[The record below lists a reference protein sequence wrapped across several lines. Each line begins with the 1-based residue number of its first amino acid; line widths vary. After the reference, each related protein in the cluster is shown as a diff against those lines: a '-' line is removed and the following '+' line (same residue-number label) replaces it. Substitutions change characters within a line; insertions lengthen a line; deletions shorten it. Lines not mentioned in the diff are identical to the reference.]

1 MKHRYKAYVFTHGHM
16 DIEWYLPLRSF
27 RYWTQEALDRLLDSP
42 DSKGVPYVLDGQ
54 IYPLLSYLEVSPQ
67 REDEIKQAVEEGRLC
82 IGPFF
87 SQFDE
92 WLPSGEGMVRNCL
105 YGIKIAGRYG
115 TPMRVGYLPD
125 NFGHPG
131 QLPQILQGFGIDS
144 LLFMRGMPY
153 IREDFPDEFSLVGLD
168 GSKLTA
174 IHFRDAYAR
183 LYVKTPEEYLPQLR
197 PPMQITPYYD
207 QYISY
212 DHFMWITQVE
222 DKIAYANEMIAYVK
236 KAREYFPSGVIPV
249 IIGCDHTPPHLGLA
263 GAIEEANA
271 IQDEI
276 EFIAGSPQEYL
287 KAIGEPSEEVHG
299 ELLGS
304 RFQYILLGALSTRS
318 YIKRMH
324 FAAEAML
331 EHYAEPLD
339 AFAYMC
345 GGRDHRLILDE
356 AWELMLTN
364 QAHDSIHGS
373 SVDEVHVEMRA
384 RYQGVMQL
392 CAGLCHRALEQIGG
406 QGVPLHDV
414 LLYSPRSSPFPQYAQ
429 VWLPVDE
436 ENDDICFILPGG
448 DGKQYTGQI
457 LRRPPKELNEL
468 GLPRFEPYPFKEK
481 ERVLVEVPMED
492 FCTVTPID
500 GSVKN
505 QLVCTENSI
514 ENEYLKVEAEDGL
527 IHIYDK
533 RTQRKFYGQNLILE
547 EEEVGDYWDTS
558 PSWLPC
564 EHVFSNSG
572 YSRVSLL
579 ERGPV
584 RAVLGVETSLNVPLR
599 FLEGKR
605 SIERAVIPLSF
616 RVMLYAGVPRVDV
629 SLTLNNTAYD
639 HRLSLMVKPMIKT
652 DQVISRTAFAT
663 ISRPVR
669 MEARPSEKLR
679 QPNTILFPFREWV
692 TLEDKD
698 CGFGVA
704 VKGIYDY
711 TPIID
716 DITGDVGLKLTLL
729 RGVGNMTYLNTKM
742 RSGEAGMSPESLD
755 AQCLG
760 EHTIEYAFVPYV
772 TNDYAGAEAAA
783 DTFLYPPIAHRVTKP
798 SECGELPRRWS
809 WDADNVRFSCFK
821 RAWDKNGYILR
832 LYECQGKETPLN
844 LSLPGFS
851 KAAMC
856 TMEETGNQRIV
867 MKVET
872 IRLIFKPYEII
883 TLRLNTK

>member
-1 MKHRYKAYVFTHGHM
+1 MERRYKAYIFTHGHM

-54 IYPLLSYLEVSPQ
+54 IYPLLSYLEISPQ
-67 REDEIKQAVEEGRLC
+67 REDEIKQAIETGRLC

-105 YGIKIAGRYG
+105 YGIKISQRYG

-131 QLPQILQGFGIDS
+131 QLPQILQGFGIES

-153 IREDFPDEFSLVGLD
+153 IREDFPDEFTLIGLD

-197 PPMQITPYYD
+197 PPMQIAPYYD
-207 QYISY
+207 KYISY
-212 DHFMWITQVE
+212 EHFMWITVVE
-222 DKIAYANEMIAYVK
+222 DKVAYANEMIAYVK
-236 KAREYFPSGVIPV
+236 KAKEYFPSGVIPV

-271 IQDEI
+271 IQDGI

-287 KAIGEPSEEVHG
+287 KSIGEPSEEVYG

-339 AFAYMC
+339 AFATMC
-345 GGRDHRLILDE
+345 GGRDHRRLLDE
-356 AWELMLTN
+356 AWELMLMN

-373 SVDEVHVEMRA
+373 SVDEVHMEMRA
-384 RYQGVMQL
+384 RYQGVMQI
-392 CAGLCHRALEQIGG
+392 CAGLCHRALEQIGK
-406 QGVPLHDV
+406 QKVPPNDI
-414 LLYSPRSSPFPQYAQ
+414 LLYSPRVSPFPQYAEL
-429 VWLPVDE
+429 WLPVHE
-436 ENDDICFILPGG
+436 EKDDISFMLPYE
-448 DGKQYTGQI
+448 DGKQYGGQI
-457 LRRPPKELNEL
+457 LRRPPKALNEL
-468 GLPRFEPYPFKEK
+468 GLPRFEPYPLTES
-481 ERVLVEVPMED
+481 ERVLVEVPMEG
-492 FCTVTPID
+492 FCTVTPVE
-500 GSVKN
+500 GSIKN
-505 QLVCTENSI
+505 ELVCTEKSI
-514 ENEYLKVEAEDGL
+514 ENEYLRVEAHDGL
-527 IHIYDK
+527 IHIHDK
-533 RTQRKFYGQNLILE
+533 RTHRSYYGQNLILE

-564 EHVFSNSG
+564 EHVLSNSG
-572 YSRVSLL
+572 HSRVTLL

-584 RAVLGVETSLNVPLR
+584 RGVLGIDTSMSVPLR
-599 FLEGKR
+599 FQEGKR
-605 SIERAVIPLSF
+605 SRERAVIPLSF
-616 RVMLYAGVPRVDV
+616 RVMLYGGVPRVDV

-639 HRLSLMVKPMIKT
+639 HRLSLVVKPLIKT
-652 DQVISRTAFAT
+652 REVISRTAFAT
-663 ISRPVR
+663 ISRPVHGENQPR
-669 MEARPSEKLR
+669 EKLR
-679 QPNTILFPFREWV
+679 QPHTTLFPFREWV
-692 TLEDKD
+692 ALEDD
-698 CGFGVA
+698 YRGFGVA

-711 TPIID
+711 MPMVD
-716 DITGDVGLKLTLL
+716 DITGNVELKLTLL

-742 RSGEAGMSPESLD
+742 RTGEAGMSPESLD

-760 EHTIEYAFVPYV
+760 EHTIEYAFVPYLA
-772 TNDYAGAEAAA
+772 NDRAQAEAAA
-783 DTFLYPPIAHRVTKP
+783 DTFLYSPIAQRVTA
-798 SECGELPRRWS
+798 SSDGGELPRKWH
-809 WDADNVRFSCFK
+809 WEADNVRFSCFK
-821 RAWDKNGYILR
+821 RAWDENGYILR
-832 LYECQGKETPLN
+832 LYESEGKETTLN
-844 LSLPGFS
+844 LNLPGFH
-851 KAAMC
+851 KAAIC
-856 TMEETGNQRIV
+856 TMEETDHQTVLMDG
-867 MKVET
+867 ET
-872 IRLIFKPYEII
+872 ISLTLKPYEIM